1 MPTKQIFAEISS
13 DDMLLASTA
22 VASNF
27 EVTQTEKSI
36 IPETVI
42 FYPEENKVRLMFSP
56 ETASLEEQYVIKS
69 KGLYTI
75 DGDALDIN
83 ENRYLANFTET
94 PAEEFSVMSLSITDA
109 SGKNIG
115 YAEYA
120 GNYTVKLMY
129 TNPGGAITKSVTIKN
144 NDNVLCT
151 FLINA
156 QAGEV
161 RTLTQSVSINAGEV
175 LNPNAVIN

>member
-1 MPTKQIFAEISS
+1 MFSS
-13 DDMLLASTA
+13 D
-22 VASNF
+22 
-27 EVTQTEKSI
+27 
-36 IPETVI
+36 
-42 FYPEENKVRLMFSP
+42 
-56 ETASLEEQYVIKS
+56 TASLEEQYVIKS

-94 PAEEFSVMSLSITDA
+94 PAEKFSVMSLSVTDS
-109 SGKNIG
+109 SGKSIA
-115 YAEYA
+115 YT
-120 GNYTVKLMY
+120 NYTGFYTVRLMF
-129 TNPGGAITKSVTIKN
+129 TNPGKATTKSVTIKN

-151 FLINA
+151 FQINA
-156 QAGEV
+156 EAGEV